1 MKKNKTDKKT
11 VSKMQ
16 TEVWNM
22 KNKVY
27 EKTKKMDCNQFFN
40 FIHEKS

>member
-1 MKKNKTDKKT
+1 MKKIKIDKKT

-27 EKTKKMDCNQFFN
+27 EKTKKMNCNQFFN